1 MPVNPIPDGY
11 NSVTPYL
18 YIRGA
23 SAAIDFYKRAF
34 GAVEVMRLS
43 GPDGRIGHA
52 ELRIGNS
59 MVMLADEHPEMKVVG
74 PQSLGGTS
82 MGILLYVVDG
92 DDVVSRAVAAGA
104 KIERPIQNQFYG
116 DRSGTIVDP
125 YGHNWTI
132 ATHVEDVSAAE
143 MEERMKKLHPSN

>member
-82 MGILLYVVDG
+82 MGILLYVVDV

>member
-82 MGILLYVVDG
+82 IGILLYVVDV